1 MDSEATPQNLKQWRK
16 ELRAS
21 LLARRA
27 ACSPTERATWN
38 EAILRFLATG
48 FPFLHE
54 LVVGFCWPY
63 KGEVDPRP
71 LIHQLRK
78 QGARVVLPAV
88 VAKHQPLEFLEWWP
102 KAPMKAG
109 ALGIPVPEGTPVLAP
124 DAVLIPPVGFSE
136 SGWRLGYGGGY
147 FDRTLA
153 AMMPQPLKICVAHE
167 VSRIP
172 TIHPQPHDIPMDFV
186 VTEAGIHAVADGG
199 MQRINAAAC
208 AQLAAEIVARR
219 RRQGVSEGT

>member
-1 MDSEATPQNLKQWRK
+1 MDSGATPQDLKQWRR

-21 LLARRA
+21 LLARRT

-38 EAILRFLATG
+38 EAILHFLTTG

-54 LVVGFCWPY
+54 LVLGFCWPY

-78 QGARVVLPAV
+78 QGTRVVLPAV
-88 VAKHQPLEFLEWWP
+88 VAKHQPLEFREWWP
-102 KAPMKAG
+102 RAPMKAG

-136 SGWRLGYGGGY
+136 SGCRLGYGGGY

-153 AMMPQPLKICVAHE
+153 AMVPQPLKICIAHE
-167 VSRIP
+167 FARIP
-172 TIHPQPHDIPMDFV
+172 TIHPQPYDIPMDFV
-186 VTEAGIHAVADGG
+186 VTEAGIHAVANGG
-199 MQRINAAAC
+199 MARINAAAC
-208 AQLAAEIVARR
+208 AQLAAGIVAHRR
-219 RRQGVSEGT
+219 GRRT